1 MKMSNIRVMVMDD
14 HAILMAGVCMLLDA
28 EKDITVVGQARTR
41 EEALELLAKK
51 RPDVLLL
58 DVSMPEEDGISLLPT
73 FRKISPGTRMVM
85 LTMYEDQHYLQK
97 ALATGASG
105 FVLKKGLDVDLLYA
119 IRAVMRNEVYIQPS
133 MLKDL
138 LGSETRR
145 EKDARSK
152 EEMLWETLSPRER
165 EVMIGV
171 AHGYTN
177 KEIAEQ
183 YQLSEKTVATYRSRS
198 MAKLG
203 ITTRAEFIELAL
215 ALDILAAMSPV
226 SRR

>member
-1 MKMSNIRVMVMDD
+1 MTDIRVMVMDD
-14 HAILMAGVCMLLDA
+14 HAILLAGVCMLLDA
-28 EKDITVVGQARTR
+28 EQDITVVGQARTR
-41 EEALELLAKK
+41 AEALELLAKK

-58 DVSMPEEDGISLLPT
+58 DVSMPEEDGISLLPL
-73 FRKISPGTRMVM
+73 FRKISPKTRIVM

-97 ALATGASG
+97 ALAAGASG

-119 IRAVMRNEVYIQPS
+119 IRAVMRNEVYIQPA

-138 LGSETRR
+138 LGHETDTRP
-145 EKDARSK
+145 K

-203 ITTRAEFIELAL
+203 TATRAEFIELAL
-215 ALDILAAMSPV
+215 ALDILAAISPV
-226 SRR
+226 SRG